1 MSNFKYTQTT
11 SNQVVVEGTDSHGVF
26 NRLIVDGEQ
35 WTSIKQ
41 VEEIL
46 LAAQEFDAAVEE
58 FFRPLTDAAPVSEK
72 QSDFATYTLKQGKD
86 AVEKVLPLQY
96 ELTNDSQILR
106 AIDFELFD
114 LLMWV
119 GDNLV
124 VLQP

>member
-41 VEEIL
+41 VEETL

>member
-1 MSNFKYTQTT
+1 MNTFKYTQTT

-41 VEEIL
+41 VEETL

>member
-1 MSNFKYTQTT
+1 MNTFKYTQTT

-26 NRLIVDGEQ
+26 NKLIVDGEQ
-35 WTSIKQ
+35 WASIKQ
-41 VEEIL
+41 VEETL

-86 AVEKVLPLQY
+86 AVEEVLPLQY

>member
-41 VEEIL
+41 VEETL

-72 QSDFATYTLKQGKD
+72 QSDFATYTLKQGKN
-86 AVEKVLPLQY
+86 AVEEVLPLQY